1 MSSNSI
7 NPHIQV
13 MESSDP
19 SLSVGVDLISLQPLH
34 QYQGNDPMIIQL
46 ILSASRG
53 FIPTRHQVSMLRHA
67 LQHNILSVNPGN
79 LSNSAW
85 HQLLWSPDTGGCLFA
100 NHLPAI
106 LADQRYRAQV
116 LLDIM
121 LSRGFMK
128 VRLMDGHGRFTLCF
142 FQAIIERGLNP
153 DAFSVFVVDI
163 NESANQWHETFFP
176 SGCLVAHE
184 DILIELEIAY
194 QQDHDYD
201 YFTYL
206 NFCAIRDAIRD
217 FGFDTFTRLML
228 SYAQTESLML
238 SFSLRGMRVR
248 RYSARTYHEQT
259 IGDYIKNEIVP
270 MWQFITRR
278 FNYYTGLMTCDP
290 KKQASRYRLSFDT
303 VEEEE
308 EVVVE
313 EEEVEEEVEEEA
325 EEAEPCQPV
334 QLEIRK
340 HQILT
345 ALSSSDSDDDL
356 IESDQLKPRK
366 RFCRIP
372 SSSSE
377 SNC

>member
-7 NPHIQV
+7 NPPIQV
-13 MESSDP
+13 MESNDP
-19 SLSVGVDLISLQPLH
+19 SLSVKVDLISLQP
-34 QYQGNDPMIIQL
+34 GNDQMIIQQIL
-46 ILSASRG
+46 IASHG
-53 FIPTRHQVSMLRHA
+53 FIPTSHQVSILKHA

-100 NHLPAI
+100 NHPPAI

-121 LSRGFMK
+121 ISKSFMK
-128 VRLMDGHGRFTLCF
+128 IRLMDGHGRFILCF

-153 DAFSVFVVDI
+153 DAFTVFVVDI

-184 DILIELEIAY
+184 NILIELEVAY
-194 QQDHDYD
+194 QQDHDRN

-228 SYAQTESLML
+228 SYAETESLML
-238 SFSLRGMRVR
+238 SFSLRGMRVC
-248 RYSARTYHEQT
+248 RYSARTYSEQT
-259 IGDYIKNEIVP
+259 IGNYIRKNIVP
-270 MWQFITRR
+270 LWQFITRR

-290 KKQASRYRLSFDT
+290 KKQASGYKLSFAT
-303 VEEEE
+303 VDKPDDSSEDETEE
-308 EVVVE
+308 
-313 EEEVEEEVEEEA
+313 
-325 EEAEPCQPV
+325 PKK
-334 QLEIRK
+334 RK

-345 ALSSSDSDDDL
+345 ALSSSDSDEDL
-356 IESDQLKPRK
+356 IDSKYIRPPKQFR
-366 RFCRIP
+366 RIP